1 VVGARTKLQARL
13 LTSLFQ
19 FVSRSL
25 QQLKTSSDRKRGDFQ
40 VRQRAIC
47 LTPGVQLSRQKN
59 KDIFMKPQA
68 NISSEFVFQKKDVP
82 FPSCHASTIVETS
95 DGFIAAWFGGTHEKH
110 PDVGIWLSRNL
121 DGEWTKPVEVA
132 NGIQNK
138 SQRYPTWNPVLFSD
152 DQKTVLFY
160 KVGPAPSDWWGELI
174 SSTDNGATWSNPSRL
189 PENIL
194 GPIKNKPVLLG
205 TGELLCP
212 SSTEDDGWRVHVE
225 ITPDMGLTWER
236 TEVLN
241 GGDSVSAIQPT
252 ILVHPKGKLQILCR
266 TRNSRIYSSWSTDNG
281 RTWTGLEPT
290 ELPNPNS
297 GIDAVTMKD
306 GRHLLVYNHIP
317 GAVDHSKRNVLNV
330 AISNDGENWEAAFVL
345 ENHSDIDNDGTL
357 VLDDVG
363 PIHTHS
369 EYSYPAVI
377 QGSDGNIHITYTWKR
392 ESIKYVIV
400 DPTKLQ
406 TRAIIDGNW
415 PE

>member
-1 VVGARTKLQARL
+1 
-13 LTSLFQ
+13 
-19 FVSRSL
+19 
-25 QQLKTSSDRKRGDFQ
+25 
-40 VRQRAIC
+40 
-47 LTPGVQLSRQKN
+47 
-59 KDIFMKPQA
+59 MKPHA
-68 NISSEFVFQKKDVP
+68 IISSQFIFQNKDVP

-95 DGFIAAWFGGTHEKH
+95 DGFVVAWFGGTHEKH

-138 SQRYPTWNPVLFSD
+138 SQRYPTWNPVLFFSD
-152 DQKTVLFY
+152 PKTILFY
-160 KVGPAPSDWWGELI
+160 KVGAAPSDWWGELI
-174 SSTDNGATWSNPSRL
+174 SSTDSGATWSNPSRL

-194 GPIKNKPVLLG
+194 GPIKNKPILLG

-212 SSTEDDGWRVHVE
+212 SSTENDGWRVHME

-236 TEVLN
+236 TEALN
-241 GGDSVSAIQPT
+241 DGNSVSAIQPT
-252 ILVHPKGKLQILCR
+252 VLVHPKGKLQILCR

-330 AISNDGENWEAAFVL
+330 AISKDGVNWEAGFIL
-345 ENHSDIDNDGTL
+345 ENDSETANDKTL
-357 VLDDVG
+357 VLNDVG
-363 PIHTHS
+363 LIHAAR

-377 QGSDGNIHITYTWKR
+377 QGSDGNIHVTYTWKR
-392 ESIKYVIV
+392 ESIKYAVV
-400 DPTKLQ
+400 DPSRLQ
-406 TRAIIDGNW
+406 ARPMVNGNW